1 MSILT
6 CPHCQAPLSSTS
18 TLFACS
24 ACGASLTGGKRSS
37 SAARLELVG
46 GSAAAYPLG
55 THTTLGRS
63 PSATIQIADPEVS
76 RQHTEIE
83 LDGED
88 FLVRDLGSS
97 NGTYLNGRRLYGPAN
112 LEDGDELAL
121 GAVKLVFRR
130 ESHRPQVLRT
140 AERKAAVLASLA
152 QEDKFSPADEIE
164 DLATLRRD
172 YDRLRIAHEFKKAIR
187 LERDLHALLPK
198 ILDVAFAVIP
208 AENGVILLRDPRTG
222 ELLVEAVRQRKQGSA
237 KVLISETL
245 LAHVASTKQ
254 GVLTSDASADLRFNA
269 ANSIVGLG
277 VRSCMAVPL
286 LTGGNVRGVM
296 FLDSREFIGAFTP
309 KDLEVLSAIASQAT
323 IAIENAELIAAM
335 EESAKK
341 KAFLER
347 FLSPALAREVE
358 KGRIELAKGGSLKEL
373 TVLFA
378 DIRGFTAM
386 SETVPPQETV
396 DMLNEY
402 FELMADCVFEFNGI
416 VDKFIGDSVMALF
429 GAPISGIDDAERSI
443 RCAIRML
450 EKTRDFNDARLVAG
464 KKPIRIGI
472 GVHTG
477 EAVVGVIGSTKR
489 LEYTAV
495 GDTVNVAS
503 RLCGAAGPD
512 EIMLSER
519 ALGRAS
525 TSFSAEE
532 LATMNVRGRE
542 ATLKTY
548 RIRLTPSTGSGPA

>member
-1 MSILT
+1 MSTLS
-6 CPHCQAPLSSTS
+6 CPRCQAPLSATS
-18 TLFACS
+18 TLFACPG
-24 ACGASLTGGKRSS
+24 CGAPLTGSKREPLV
-37 SAARLELVG
+37 ARLEVAG
-46 GSAAAYPLG
+46 AAPAVHKLG
-55 THTTLGRS
+55 PQTTLGRS
-63 PSATIQIADPEVS
+63 PSATIQIVDPEVS
-76 RQHTEIE
+76 RAHTQIE
-83 LDGED
+83 QDGDEY
-88 FLVRDLGSS
+88 LVRDLGSS
-97 NGTYLNGRRLYGPAN
+97 NGTYLNGRRLYGPAT
-112 LEDGDELAL
+112 LEDGDELAI
-121 GAVKLVFRR
+121 GASKFVFRL

-140 AERKAAVLASLA
+140 EEKKAAVLASVA
-152 QEDKFSPADEIE
+152 HEDAFAPADEI
-164 DLATLRRD
+164 DDHATLRRD
-172 YDRLRIAHEFKKAIR
+172 YDRLRVAHEFNKVIR

-198 ILDVAFAVIP
+198 ILDVAFTVIP
-208 AENGVILLRDPRTG
+208 AENGVILLRDPRSG
-222 ELLVEAVRQRKQGSA
+222 ELLVEAVRQRKQSSA

-245 LAHVASTKQ
+245 LAHVANTKQ

-269 ANSIVGLG
+269 ASSIVGLG

-286 LTGGNVRGVM
+286 LTGGKVRGVM

-378 DIRGFTAM
+378 DIRGFTTM

-429 GAPISGIDDAERSI
+429 GAPISGPDDAERAI
-443 RCAIRML
+443 RCAIRMM
-450 EKTRDFNDARLVAG
+450 ETTHEFNAARVVAG
-464 KKPIRIGI
+464 KKPIHIGI
-472 GVHTG
+472 GLHTG

-503 RLCGAAGPD
+503 RLCGAAGGD
-512 EIMLSER
+512 EIVLSER
-519 ALGRAS
+519 ALGRSSAA
-525 TSFSAEE
+525 FEAEE

-548 RIRLTPSTGSGPA
+548 RIRLGVGG